1 LHADHGHQP
10 VPGLPCALSFE
21 RQAAAK
27 LGRDTRREST
37 RAMPISSL
45 TSEQDGEDIA
55 S

>member
-1 LHADHGHQP
+1 MAR
-10 VPGLPCALSFE
+10 V